1 MQLGKIHGFALIIL
15 AVMLLGLQVMVY
27 MTPKQVLTGPPEP
40 STMKVE
46 HETYPVPGILGLVSL
61 TTGAAILATRRRAD
75 EPEAKKRRQVGTSLL
90 ASF

>member
-40 STMKVE
+40 LTMKVE
-46 HETYPVPGILGLVSL
+46 HETYPVPGILG
-61 TTGAAILATRRRAD
+61 
-75 EPEAKKRRQVGTSLL
+75 
-90 ASF
+90 